1 MFIEAYRRDSGSHTS
16 NQPTTFNR
24 LEMKRPNEALAT
36 ANLKDDKKP
45 SIDDYARRS
54 VGDVDPNIASPSS
67 ARGIGKNGGDSS
79 IDCEC
84 AVGGSPRVVTEG
96 DVSGDGT
103 DRSIISDG
111 EIQDSSSTRDNTIN
125 NGDILGSRFA
135 NVGPIRGREVG
146 SPSPNDNIVSKVI
159 VGKRGDR
166 STFGEQVKDGDI
178 QAFTFSGGNGELE
191 GKRESGGGHRSDD
204 GDNVINDGDNQDSS
218 FARGESGNDYDGTD
232 SKHDEDNGSHSS
244 SHSISKGGDAFANS
258 TSSGGGH
265 AIANSSNSKGGL
277 AIANSTS
284 SNGGSSIANSISSND
299 GNSIANST
307 STDGGNSIANSIS
320 DGGNS
325 TANGTTSH
333 GGNFTIDST
342 TGQSSIGDGDNSIV
356 NSNVNGGNSTIV
368 SSGGNSIIDGQV
380 GANNSEGDQ
389 GSSGNDSIA
398 DGDSGVST
406 PLWYDPSE
414 SADNFHFLAC
424 VS

>member
-84 AVGGSPRVVTEG
+84 GVGGSPRVVTEG

-111 EIQDSSSTRDNTIN
+111 EIHDSSSTRDNTIN

-135 NVGPIRGREVG
+135 NVGPIRGREVE

-166 STFGEQVKDGDI
+166 STFGEQVKGGDI

-204 GDNVINDGDNQDSS
+204 GDNQDSS
-218 FARGESGNDYDGTD
+218 FARGESGNEYDGTD

-333 GGNFTIDST
+333 GGNSTIDST
-342 TGQSSIGDGDNSIV
+342 TGQSSSGDGDNSIV

-398 DGDSGVST
+398 DGDGGVST

>member
-1 MFIEAYRRDSGSHTS
+1 MSIEAYRRDSESHTS
-16 NQPTTFNR
+16 SQPTTFNR
-24 LEMKRPNEALAT
+24 LEMERANEALAT
-36 ANLKDDKKP
+36 ANLNDDKKA
-45 SIDDYARRS
+45 SITDDYARRS
-54 VGDVDPNIASPSS
+54 VGGIDPNIASSS
-67 ARGIGKNGGDSS
+67 GARGIGKNGGDSS

-84 AVGGSPRVVTEG
+84 GVGGSPRGVTEG

-111 EIQDSSSTRDNTIN
+111 KIQDSSSTDDNIIN
-125 NGDILGSRFA
+125 NGDMHGSRFA
-135 NVGPIRGREVG
+135 NVGPIRGREVR
-146 SPSPNDNIVSKVI
+146 SSSPNDSIIGKVI
-159 VGKRGDR
+159 VGIRGGR

-178 QAFTFSGGNGELE
+178 QDF
-191 GKRESGGGHRSDD
+191 

-218 FARGESGNDYDGTD
+218 FARGECVNDHYDGTD

-244 SHSISKGGDAFANS
+244 SHSTSKGGDAIANS
-258 TSSGGGH
+258 TSIGGGH

-284 SNGGSSIANSISSND
+284 SNGGSSIANSISSNG

-307 STDGGNSIANSIS
+307 STDGGNSTANSVS

-325 TANGTTSH
+325 IADGTTSH

-398 DGDSGVST
+398 DGDGGVST